1 MTGLIISDFLYVLVY
16 FTVIPGFLAKSECTV
31 FLPSTTK
38 IRLKPRYKEDVQARQ
53 E

>member
-16 FTVIPGFLAKSECTV
+16 FTVMLGYLAKCECAV
-31 FLPSTTK
+31 FLPSTNK
-38 IRLKPRYKEDVQARQ
+38 LRLEPRYKEDVQARQ